1 MWQVTF
7 VSTRNEPFQ
16 KGFGGEFS
24 GSSAPAYEITNYSI
38 KKNLKDLNGLWR
50 LATKGRNK
58 YFNNAEDMQERI
70 KSLENKRQ
78 TFCI

>member
-1 MWQVTF
+1 MNLFRKALGESFQV
-7 VSTRNEPFQ
+7 VLHLLMKSQ
-16 KGFGGEFS
+16 
-24 GSSAPAYEITNYSI
+24 NYSI